1 METPHETTNSL
12 QEHGIVKGDKRII
25 RGWVMYDWANSVY
38 NLVISSAIFPIFYDT
53 VTTNKYKADKY
64 TIDINNSVALTAKEL
79 AKNEVVTVD
88 FFGWE
93 VSNSALM
100 SFVLSASFLVVSF
113 LSPFLSGIADYRGNK
128 KRFLQFFCYL
138 GATACI
144 SLFFFND
151 LLKAG
156 WLEVGLLSL
165 FIASIGFWNSLVFYN
180 SYLPEIAVPA
190 QHDKISARGFSMGYF
205 GSMLLL
211 IICLLLMMV
220 PSLTGGYFDD
230 PITPPDVKI
239 EGLPAKYCFI
249 LVGVWWIFFSQFTYR
264 VLPNVVSNRVKEKGY
279 IWKGFREL
287 KKVFVE
293 FRHTF
298 RLKRYLTAFFFFN
311 TGVQTVMLM
320 ATFFAKKEI
329 NWPVNPETGKADDS
343 GLIIAILLIQL
354 LGAAGAFVMSR
365 LSHKIGNIKTLGVS
379 IVIWLG
385 VCAGAFVITTPV
397 QFYILA
403 CVVGLV
409 MGGVQAMARSTYSKF
424 LPETEDHASYFSFY
438 DATEKIGIVCGTLF
452 FGVMEI
458 LFDDMRFSV
467 LSIAFFFVMGLLM
480 LFRVPKEE
488 RVSPAAV

>member
-1 METPHETTNSL
+1 MEQDAIDSTPHASP
-12 QEHGIVKGDKRII
+12 IVKGDKKII

-53 VTTNKYKADKY
+53 VTTNFYTEKYNKLNGISEG
-64 TIDINNSVALTAKEL
+64 TEL
-79 AKNEVVTVD
+79 PKGVQVTVD

-100 SFVLSASFLVVSF
+100 SFVLSASFLVVTF

-151 LLKAG
+151 LLVSG
-156 WLEVGLLSL
+156 WLELGLLSL

-180 SYLPEIAVPA
+180 SYLPEIADPS

-220 PSLTGGYFDD
+220 PQLTFGYFDD
-230 PITPPDVKI
+230 PTTSPKV
-239 EGLPAKYCFI
+239 EGLPARYCFI

-264 VLPNVVSNRVKEKGY
+264 VLPNVLSNRVKEKGY

-329 NWPVNPETGKADDS
+329 AWPVNPETGKPNDS

-354 LGAAGAFVMSR
+354 LGAAGAFIMSR
-365 LSHKIGNIKTLGVS
+365 LSGKIGNIKTLGVS

-385 VCAGAFVITTPV
+385 VCAGAFVIKTPV

-458 LFDDMRFSV
+458 LFDSMRFSV
-467 LSIAFFFVMGLLM
+467 LSVAFFFVMGLLM

-488 RVSPAAV
+488 RISAAAQ